1 MGSWSF
7 ENIGASTIESNIK
20 YVEKIFSYMG
30 YRPDPKRTP
39 DGDECSFIEPK
50 VYSCRRNGFEGFK
63 SRSRVLDSY
72 GVEDLRN
79 LLNAL
84 FPGTFIYTHAADG
97 NNTSDCWENHD
108 EVYNPDNMTCY
119 GFDSYTEYGGNPSE
133 EYWKARFILEA
144 PPIEYVQALINV
156 SKDDGDEELTELLNE
171 LAQKIRNN
179 EIVYVDDSSDKRI
192 VDEKYD
198 IVKTRKANNAGC
210 HQKIFGRYY
219 SGTKIQIQLQS
230 EVQLSQYKKYKDNI
244 SQMLVT
250 ISFDDYLRKS
260 MEKAIKGTTDSIALD
275 AEIVFDG
282 KRFAIDPGF
291 PFLPE
296 MKEEIRIRGGLFNTS
311 GIVRKT
317 DYYVVDLELRGEYSP
332 NILNRAQEFQRLGY
346 GLQIITEYQLW
357 NALFDE
363 SKPILPAEELE
374 DRRIKEEEEGQ
385 RKIKEA
391 EEKKERHKAEHQLMP
406 KRSVQRRPY
415 KSVINEDSFSDDWVE
430 DPQGE
435 EWWNEFEPF
444 IEVDPDIYF
453 NGTVFAFSGLR
464 NDRDTPVIQKVIDK
478 GGQYRKGVSGKTNY
492 LVVNPEVPSRSM
504 IEAAIE
510 QQQKR
515 DNIKIVL
522 LEDVKMALGY
532 IKDCE

>member
-1 MGSWSF
+1 MGSWNF
-7 ENIGASTIESNIK
+7 ENIGASTTKSNLK
-20 YVEKIFSYMG
+20 YVEKIFNYMG
-30 YRPDPKRTP
+30 YRPGPKRAP
-39 DGDECSFIEPK
+39 DGDECIFIEPE
-50 VYSCRRNGFEGFK
+50 VYYCRRSGFEGFK
-63 SRSRVLDSY
+63 SRSNMLDSY

-84 FPGTFIYTHAADG
+84 FPGTFIFIHAADG
-97 NNTSDCWENHD
+97 NDTSDCWGNHD

-119 GFDSYTEYGGNPSE
+119 GFDSYTEYGRCQSE

-144 PPIEYVQALINV
+144 PTIEYVQALINV

-198 IVKTRKANNAGC
+198 IVKSRNANKNSC
-210 HQKIFGRYY
+210 RQEIFGRYY

-230 EVQLSQYKKYKDNI
+230 EVQLSQYKKYKDSI
-244 SQMLVT
+244 SQMLT
-250 ISFDDYLRKS
+250 NNSFDDYIRKS
-260 MEKAIKGTTDSIALD
+260 MEKAIKGTTDFIALD
-275 AEIVFDG
+275 AEILFNE
-282 KRFAIDPGF
+282 KRFAIDSGF
-291 PFLPE
+291 PFRSE
-296 MKEEIRIRGGLFNTS
+296 MKEEIRIRGGLFNSS
-311 GIVRKT
+311 GIVRQT
-317 DYYVVDLELRGEYSP
+317 DFYVVDLELRDEYSP
-332 NILNRAQEFQRLGY
+332 NYLKRAQEVQQLGY

-357 NALFDE
+357 KALFDE

-374 DRRIKEEEEGQ
+374 DRRVKEEEESQ

-391 EEKKERHKAEHQLMP
+391 EEKKERHKAERQQMP
-406 KRSVQRRPY
+406 KSSKQRRPY
-415 KSVINEDSFSDDWVE
+415 ESVINKESFSDEWVE

-435 EWWNEFEPF
+435 EWWNEFEPY
-444 IEVDPDIYF
+444 IEVDPEIDF
-453 NGTVFAFSGLR
+453 DGTIFAFSGLR
-464 NDRDTPVIQKVIDK
+464 SDRDAPIIQKVIDK

-492 LVVNPEVPSRSM
+492 LVVNPEVPSWGM
-504 IEAAIE
+504 IETAIE

-522 LEDVKMALGY
+522 LEDVKKALG
-532 IKDCE
+532 

>member
-7 ENIGASTIESNIK
+7 ENIGASTSNSNKK
-20 YVEKIFSYMG
+20 YVEQIFNYMG

-39 DGDECSFIEPK
+39 DGDECMFIEPE
-50 VYSCRRNGFEGFK
+50 VYYCRRNGFEGFK
-63 SRSRVLDSY
+63 SRSRMLDSY
-72 GVEDLRN
+72 SVEDLRN

-119 GFDSYTEYGGNPSE
+119 GFDSYTQYGGSSSDE
-133 EYWKARFILEA
+133 FWKARFILEA

-156 SKDDGDEELTELLNE
+156 SKDDGDEELTELLSE

-179 EIVYVDDSSDKRI
+179 EIVYADDSSDKRI
-192 VDEKYD
+192 AGKKYD
-198 IVKTRKANNAGC
+198 IEKSRNANKASCSQA
-210 HQKIFGRYY
+210 IFGRHY

-230 EVQLSQYKKYKDNI
+230 ELQLSQYKKYKDSV
-244 SQMLVT
+244 SQMLAT

-260 MEKAIKGTTDSIALD
+260 TEKAIKGTTDFIAPD
-275 AEIVFDG
+275 AVIVFDG
-282 KRFAIDPGF
+282 KHFAIDSGF
-291 PFLPE
+291 PFLSE

-317 DYYVVDLELRGEYSP
+317 DFYVVDLELRGEYSP
-332 NILNRAQEFQRLGY
+332 DDLKRAQEVQRLGN

-357 NALFDE
+357 KALFDE

-374 DRRIKEEEEGQ
+374 GRRIKEEEESQ
-385 RKIKEA
+385 RKIQKA
-391 EEKKERHKAEHQLMP
+391 EEKKERLKAEHQLMP
-406 KRSVQRRPY
+406 KSIKQHRPY
-415 KSVINEDSFSDDWVE
+415 KSVINEEAFTDDWVE
-430 DPQGE
+430 DPRGE

-444 IEVDPDIYF
+444 IEVDPDIDF
-453 NGTVFAFSGLR
+453 NGTIFAFSGLKS
-464 NDRDTPVIQKVIDK
+464 DRDTPIIQKVIDK
-478 GGQYRKGVSGKTNY
+478 GGQYRKGVSGATNY
-492 LVVNPEVPSRSM
+492 LVVNPEVASWGM

-510 QQQKR
+510 QQKKR

-522 LEDVKMALGY
+522 LEDVKKALASQG
-532 IKDCE
+532 